1 MFEAMPHKDPWV
13 RLGDAAATR
22 TSDEFVE
29 RIRLFGVPAAAVPE
43 HVPNVEVPW
52 KALRITGALAGASL
66 DGALV
71 VDLSSLWAGP
81 LCGQILG
88 RAGARVVKVESARRP
103 DGARAGE
110 PRLFDWLHA
119 GQESVAVDFTLA
131 QDRASVA
138 DLIRSADFVIE
149 ASRPR
154 ALAQLG
160 LSHDQLDLRA
170 GTVWVSITGY
180 GRGRPDL
187 VAFGDDAAAAG
198 GLLARSRCG
207 PVFCAD
213 AIADPLTGVIAAL
226 AAVASRA
233 AGGGHLLDVAMSQ
246 VAAAFAGAELGCSGT
261 HRIDRRRTSWF
272 VRCVRSGDEQRVL
285 GPRAPELT
293 GHARRLG
300 ADNDRWLARSS
311 A

>member
-1 MFEAMPHKDPWV
+1 MFEAAPHTDPWV

-43 HVPNVEVPW
+43 QAPIVELPW
-52 KALRITGALAGASL
+52 QATRIAVAVADASL
-66 DGALV
+66 EGALV

-88 RAGARVVKVESARRP
+88 RAGARVVKVESTRRP

-131 QDRASVA
+131 EDRASIA

-170 GTVWVSITGY
+170 GTVWVSITGH

-198 GLLARSRCG
+198 GLLARSRSE
-207 PVFCAD
+207 PAFCAD

-233 AGGGHLLDVAMSQ
+233 AGGGHLLDVAMSE
-246 VAAAFAGAELGCSGT
+246 VAAAFAGADLGCPGA
-261 HRIDRRRTSWF
+261 HHVDPRRTSWF

-285 GPRAPELT
+285 GPRVPEVT

-300 ADNDRWLARSS
+300 ADNDRWLAKSGV
-311 A
+311 